1 MPTVPLLVYVV
12 IFWACVAAGAWALI
26 DAATRRADAYP
37 AVTNQTKMFWLAVLG
52 GGLAAQIIFPAL
64 GGSILG
70 ILGLAGIIAAIVYL
84 VGVRPKL
91 IEITRGPRY

>member
-1 MPTVPLLVYVV
+1 VLTVPYYIYLVIY
-12 IFWACVAAGAWALI
+12 WACVVGGAWALI
-26 DAATRRADAYP
+26 DAARRRSDAYP
-37 AVTNQTKMFWLAVLG
+37 AVTNQTKQFWLILLA
-52 GGLAAQIIFPAL
+52 GGLLAQILFPAL
-64 GGSILG
+64 GAGLLG